1 MMRTWVAF
9 GVMAVAWLAVA
20 PGCTRAQDSQP
31 APVAGVQSATPSSD
45 SPTTASTGP
54 TAAANKKVWTN
65 DDVGGLRR
73 EAPISN
79 VGVPAAKQTRQNQ
92 AQAKAAAPANAATVR
107 RYHDQILAL
116 QKQLPDLDSKIS
128 ELQGAIN
135 GDTVNSTRHVGVK
148 IDDWH
153 DELARLQTQR
163 TDVASKINALQDQ
176 ARHSGVPENEIPE

>member
-9 GVMAVAWLAVA
+9 GVLAVA
-20 PGCTRAQDSQP
+20 GAVVVPGCARAQDAQP
-31 APVAGVQSATPSSD
+31 APAAQNA
-45 SPTTASTGP
+45 TASGDASAGAT
-54 TAAANKKVWTN
+54 TTTAANKKVWTN

-73 EAPISN
+73 EAPISS
-79 VGVPAAKQTRQNQ
+79 VGVPAAKQARQNQ
-92 AQAKAAAPANAATVR
+92 AQAKTAAPANAATVR
-107 RYHDQILAL
+107 HYQNQIVAL

-128 ELQGAIN
+128 ELQGAVN

>member
-9 GVMAVAWLAVA
+9 GVLAVA
-20 PGCTRAQDSQP
+20 GAVVVPGCARAQDAHAAP
-31 APVAGVQSATPSSD
+31 AATPQSAAPSSD
-45 SPTTASTGP
+45 ANTTATTAP

-73 EAPISN
+73 EAPISS
-79 VGVPAAKQTRQNQ
+79 VGVPAAKQARQNQ

-107 RYHDQILAL
+107 NYRDRILAL

-128 ELQGAIN
+128 ELQGAVN

-163 TDVASKINALQDQ
+163 TDVASRINALQDQ

>member
-1 MMRTWVAF
+1 MRTWVAF
-9 GVMAVAWLAVA
+9 GVMAVAGIALV
-20 PGCTRAQDSQP
+20 PVCTRAQDSQP
-31 APVAGVQSATPSSD
+31 APAA
-45 SPTTASTGP
+45 TASGEAAGNAGAGP
-54 TAAANKKVWTN
+54 GTTSAANKKVWTN
-65 DDVGGLRR
+65 DDVSGLRR

-79 VGVPAAKQTRQNQ
+79 VGVPAAKQARQNQ
-92 AQAKAAAPANAATVR
+92 AQAKAVAPANAATVR
-107 RYHDQILAL
+107 RYHDQIVAL

-153 DELARLQTQR
+153 DELTRLQAQR
-163 TDVASKINALQDQ
+163 TDVATRINSLQDQ

>member
-9 GVMAVAWLAVA
+9 GVVAFGSAVVMTGA
-20 PGCTRAQDSQP
+20 RAQDAQASAPASQG
-31 APVAGVQSATPSSD
+31 AAATAD
-45 SPTTASTGP
+45 GTASSGP
-54 TAAANKKVWTN
+54 GTTSASNKKVWTN

-79 VGVPAAKQTRQNQ
+79 VGVPAAKQARQNQ
-92 AQAKAAAPANAATVR
+92 AQAKAPANAATVR
-107 RYHDQILAL
+107 RYHDQIVAL

-128 ELQGAIN
+128 ELQGAVS
-135 GDTVNSTRHVGVK
+135 GDTVNSTRHVGGVK

-153 DELARLQTQR
+153 DQLTRLQAQR
-163 TDVASKINALQDQ
+163 TDVAARINALQDQ

>member
-9 GVMAVAWLAVA
+9 GVMVVAGPVVV
-20 PGCTRAQDSQP
+20 PGCARAQDAQP
-31 APVAGVQSATPSSD
+31 APAPAAQSAAASGDASAGA
-45 SPTTASTGP
+45 TTT
-54 TAAANKKVWTN
+54 TAANKKVWTN

-73 EAPISN
+73 EAPISS
-79 VGVPAAKQTRQNQ
+79 VGVPAAKQARQNQ

-107 RYHDQILAL
+107 RYHDQIVAL
-116 QKQLPDLDSKIS
+116 QKQLPDLDAKIS
-128 ELQGAIN
+128 ELQGAVN

-153 DELARLQTQR
+153 DELARLQVQR